1 VCKSLTEKEAPA
13 EPAREKL
20 QISIN
25 TIKKQIR
32 VTPNRHIY
40 FVPVPKAKK
49 RYFGEINTYL
59 AKE

>member
-1 VCKSLTEKEAPA
+1 MCKSLTEKEAPA

-32 VTPNRHIY
+32 VPNRHTY

-59 AKE
+59 SKE